1 MHNGDNI
8 EEQTSDKPS
17 DLPSLQI
24 PYSPTGSPPRQRPL
38 SDMLEV
44 EHCVANL
51 TLAHEIVVNADFRFR
66 QNNPPKDSL
75 EGRVKEMVHQAF
87 WDSLQAQ
94 LCHSPPDYTHA
105 ISLLEEVKN
114 ILQSLLLPGH
124 VRLRAQMEE
133 ALDIGLIRQQAK
145 HGALDLHRLGNYIVT
160 TMASLCAPIRDPEVR
175 QLRVL
180 SDPVD
185 LLREIFR
192 VLGLMKMDM
201 VNFTMQS
208 LRPHL
213 LQQAIQY
220 ERAKFQAILDRQPDS
235 LDNTTSW
242 LQGAAQ
248 ELASD
253 SLVVPPKGSSAHSTF
268 VVSPSA
274 TLTCAYMRLL
284 SWDSENHC
292 YPETVQMDRARLE
305 SLGQV
310 TQHLVLQAAV
320 LLVTST
326 HCEESVFSRP
336 GFVVKLK
343 QAVAALLEG
352 CHNRR
357 FDMQGALL
365 SVGEQVKQLVNDV
378 LMAQGGTALTLE
390 REGVLKAQLAGLA
403 KDQDP
408 VRILIG
414 ARVRGFLK
422 ATLAAPTTQGAPPVP
437 PALVLVAHELAE
449 LGVAFQRIVR
459 FNQQVF
465 GPFYSSILKK
475 LLFPQGAPEM
485 GLDSR

>member
-1 MHNGDNI
+1 MKLSST
-8 EEQTSDKPS
+8 QTS
-17 DLPSLQI
+17 
-24 PYSPTGSPPRQRPL
+24 GSGK
-38 SDMLEV
+38 
-44 EHCVANL
+44 
-51 TLAHEIVVNADFRFR
+51 TT
-66 QNNPPKDSL
+66 PPKTGVSL
-75 EGRVKEMVHQAF
+75 EGRVKEIVHQAF

-94 LCHSPPDYTHA
+94 LCCSPPDYTHA

-145 HGALDLHRLGNYIVT
+145 HGALDLHRLGEYIVT
-160 TMASLCAPIRDPEVR
+160 TMASLCAPVRDPEVR
-175 QLRVL
+175 QLRAL

-248 ELASD
+248 ELASG
-253 SLVVPPKGSSAHSTF
+253 SLGHTMVLPKGGSTLSTS

-284 SWDSENHC
+284 SWDSENPC
-292 YPETVQMDRARLE
+292 YPETVQMDRTRLE
-305 SLGQV
+305 SLGQA
-310 TQHLVLQAAV
+310 TQHLVLEAAV

-326 HCEESVFSRP
+326 HCEEGIFSRP

-352 CHNRR
+352 CHNRG
-357 FDMQGALL
+357 FDLQGALL
-365 SVGEQVKQLVNDV
+365 GVGEQVQKLVNEA
-378 LMAQGGTALTLE
+378 LMAQGGTALMLE
-390 REGVLKAQLAGLA
+390 REGILKAQIAGLV

-422 ATLAAPTTQGAPPVP
+422 AVVAAPTTQGAPPVP

-449 LGVAFQRIVR
+449 LGMAFQRIVH

-465 GPFYSSILKK
+465 GPYYSSILKK